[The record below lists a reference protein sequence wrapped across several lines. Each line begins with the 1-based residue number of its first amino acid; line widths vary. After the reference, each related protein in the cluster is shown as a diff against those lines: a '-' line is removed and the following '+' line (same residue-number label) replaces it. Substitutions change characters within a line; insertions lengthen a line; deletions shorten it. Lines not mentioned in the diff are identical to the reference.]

1 MAETKYEPGF
11 TLSALNFAEA
21 GMTDA
26 QIAYRLNISRST
38 FYNYKRDYPE
48 FVEAIERGRDILDA
62 TVNRN
67 LLDLV
72 TGEYCFITSSSDS
85 DGRTRTTTRKAVPNL
100 KAIQYWMERRDRQ
113 KEAEQK
119 EREERDGQAPP
130 CGSRKSGIEK
140 QDKQAPP
147 CGSRESGIDK
157 REKLKEEEIQLE
169 QSQPQSFPPTL
180 ITCAGKNYPVAG
192 LDFSELAGLQELG
205 KYMEMCPDDAGDGFS
220 KKETEQFEDMML
232 VTFTEMERRKYNEKA
247 AVEGRPQIPYTD
259 AAPRSV
265 RGEYSPDLIKA
276 WKDRADY
283 FELAV

>member
-85 DGRTRTTTRKAVPNL
+85 DGRVRGVNWNRSAHVEAWSRRVCRT
-100 KAIQYWMERRDRQ
+100 
-113 KEAEQK
+113 
-119 EREERDGQAPP
+119 
-130 CGSRKSGIEK
+130 S
-140 QDKQAPP
+140 
-147 CGSRESGIDK
+147 
-157 REKLKEEEIQLE
+157 
-169 QSQPQSFPPTL
+169 PQRP
-180 ITCAGKNYPVAG
+180 PVAPHG
-192 LDFSELAGLQELG
+192 SSGAPRRAAG
-205 KYMEMCPDDAGDGFS
+205 
-220 KKETEQFEDMML
+220 
-232 VTFTEMERRKYNEKA
+232 ERWPG
-247 AVEGRPQIPYTD
+247 GRP
-259 AAPRSV
+259 
-265 RGEYSPDLIKA
+265 
-276 WKDRADY
+276 W
-283 FELAV
+283 

>member
-85 DGRTRTTTRKAVPNL
+85 EGRTRTTTRKAVPNL

-113 KEAEQK
+113 KAAEQQ
-119 EREERDGQAPP
+119 ERDRREELDR
-130 CGSRKSGIEK
+130 
-140 QDKQAPP
+140 QAPP
-147 CGSRESGIDK
+147 CGSRECGLDK
-157 REKLKEEEIQLE
+157 HDNQERQEKFG
-169 QSQPQSFPPTL
+169 QSVFSEPVEAKSSSATL
-180 ITCAGKNYPVAG
+180 FTCAGKNFPVAD

-220 KKETEQFEDMML
+220 QKETEQFEDMML

-247 AVEGRPQIPYTD
+247 AAEGRPQIPYTD
-259 AAPRSV
+259 AAPRTLK
-265 RGEYSPDLIKA
+265 GKYAPDMIKA

>member
-113 KEAEQK
+113 KAAEQK
-119 EREERDGQAPP
+119 EREERDRQAPP
-130 CGSRKSGIEK
+130 CRSSESGIDKQEK
-140 QDKQAPP
+140 QDKQ
-147 CGSRESGIDK
+147 
-157 REKLKEEEIQLE
+157 EKFGQSVSSE

-220 KKETEQFEDMML
+220 QKETEQFEDMML

-265 RGEYSPDLIKA
+265 RGTYSPDLIKA